1 MNLQPLFV
9 FMSVSLLLLTKPAS
23 TLAQS
28 APEET
33 PPIPAHDSDEAQNPI
48 TQVLFKPSG
57 TGPPP
62 NTRGAGSRNDR
73 HCPQDAP
80 TNPGS
85 SATEPLALTAL
96 VPNNQEGLTWVEHPT
111 VWVYLPETSARQ
123 MVLSVREENSQPH
136 SQRFLPITGE
146 SGIVG
151 IPLDENVPPLET
163 DKSYQWAVV
172 LVCGDRPSP
181 NDPFVTAWVRRV
193 VPSGK
198 MNNPQKALERA
209 AWYGEQG
216 LWYDALTALAE
227 ARRSAKRCCAS
238 LSQLVDPAFT
248 KIWADFLTQPSVGLG
263 AFANEPLQ

>member
-1 MNLQPLFV
+1 MA
-9 FMSVSLLLLTKPAS
+9 VSFLLLTESAP

-33 PPIPAHDSDEAQNPI
+33 APIPTRNFDEAQNPI

-57 TGPPP
+57 TGQPPK
-62 NTRGAGSRNDR
+62 TRGAGSRNDR
-73 HCPQDAP
+73 LCPQDAP
-80 TNPGS
+80 TNPGD
-85 SATEPLALTAL
+85 SAATPLALTAL
-96 VPNNQEGLTWVEHPT
+96 VPSNQEGLTWAERPT
-111 VWVYLPETSARQ
+111 VWVYLPETSARR
-123 MVLSVREENSQPH
+123 MVLSVREEGSRSH

-151 IPLDENVPPLET
+151 IPLDENAPPLEV

-198 MNNPQKALERA
+198 MNNPQNALERA
-209 AWYGEQG
+209 VWYGEQG
-216 LWYDALTALAE
+216 IWHDALTALAE
-227 ARRSAKRCCAS
+227 ARRSALRSSAS
-238 LSQLVDPAFT
+238 LSQPVDPALA

-263 AFANEPLQ
+263 AIANEPLR